1 MPDSKHHE
9 SNRTFYDRISHFY
22 DAIADAG
29 EHNAREAGETALNL
43 QAGES
48 VLEIG
53 FGTGNS
59 LVTFSDQVGDHG
71 SVSGVDISP
80 GMKDVAQKKLQERE
94 TVGNIELKVGD
105 ARELP
110 FDDESFDA
118 VFSSFTLEL
127 FPVEHISIVL
137 REVARVL
144 KPDGRMGIVSMSV
157 VRKGKH
163 ASLLESTYIW
173 MHRHFPHIVD
183 CQPIDVHKHVINAG
197 MKIASEDEVEIWTMP
212 VAVAVAMVG

>member
-1 MPDSKHHE
+1 MPDPQHHE

-22 DAIADAG
+22 DTIADAG
-29 EHNAREAGETALNL
+29 EHKAREAGEAALSL

-59 LVTFSDQVGDHG
+59 LVTFANQVGDGG
-71 SVSGVDISP
+71 SVAGIDVSP
-80 GMKDVAQKKLQERE
+80 GMKAVAEKKLQERGISGK
-94 TVGNIELKVGD
+94 VKLKVGD

-110 FDDESFDA
+110 FEDDAFDA

-127 FPVEHISIVL
+127 FPIEHIPNVL
-137 REVARVL
+137 QEVVRVL
-144 KPDGRMGIVSMSV
+144 KPGGRMGIVSMSMV
-157 VRKGKH
+157 KEGDH
-163 ASLLESTYIW
+163 PSLLESTYVW

-183 CQPIDVHKHVINAG
+183 CQPIDVRKHVGEAG
-197 MKIASEDEVEIWTMP
+197 LSFASEDEVKIWTMP
-212 VAVAVAMVG
+212 VAVVVAKNG

>member
-1 MPDSKHHE
+1 MPSEQHHE

-22 DAIADAG
+22 DTIADAG
-29 EHNAREAGETALNL
+29 EHQAREAGEAALNL
-43 QAGES
+43 QPGES

-59 LVTFSDQVGDHG
+59 LVTFANQVGAEG
-71 SVSGVDISP
+71 QVSGIDISP
-80 GMKDVAQKKLQERE
+80 GMKSVAEKKLQQRE
-94 TVGNIELKVGD
+94 AIGEPELQVGD

-110 FDDESFDA
+110 FADDSFDA
-118 VFSSFTLEL
+118 VFTSFTLEL

-137 REVARVL
+137 KEVARVL

-157 VRKGKH
+157 VKEGDH
-163 ASLLESTYIW
+163 PSLLETAYIW

-183 CQPIDVHKHVINAG
+183 CQPIDVHKHVGEAG
-197 MKIASEDEVEIWTMP
+197 MSFSTEDEIKIWTMP
-212 VAVAVAMVG
+212 VAVVVAKNT